1 MSIISPNAFG
11 NSLSFGAD
19 SRQILTKFR
28 TENGDSHTSLTYN
41 LGVPCNE
48 DSDCPMGNLCM
59 DSQCYYKCNN
69 TSVNDCPF
77 WHTCRSDIHP
87 SESVCGPHTLS
98 SSKATLPTKRI
109 TPTTGSQPI
118 PAESEGFF
126 TAIYR
131 KLFG

>member
-28 TENGDSHTSLTYN
+28 NENGDSHTSLTYN

-77 WHTCRSDIHP
+77 WHTCRSDIQLVHNP
-87 SESVCGPHTLS
+87 Y
-98 SSKATLPTKRI
+98 LPRVRVFLPPFTVNCLVKIVNALLLCNTKVW
-109 TPTTGSQPI
+109 
-118 PAESEGFF
+118 
-126 TAIYR
+126 
-131 KLFG
+131 K